1 MNRIYNCCFC
11 SMPDCIC
18 RNSSSKD
25 NCLLDKHKTGEDIV
39 RISLEPSSNHTIV
52 IEVKQ
57 I

>member
-1 MNRIYNCCFC
+1 MPNCT
-11 SMPDCIC
+11 C

-25 NCLLDKHKTGEDIV
+25 NCLLDKHETGEDIV
-39 RISLEPSSNHTIV
+39 RISIEPSSGHTIR